1 MCRLKEVRQKRIFLR
16 FSDYLHSLSKV
27 LSDVHAARYV
37 HGIGVHWYLDR
48 IAPPDITLGT
58 THHLYPEYFL
68 FATEAC
74 SGWNPADRGV
84 RLGSWDR
91 AEDYAHDI
99 IQVLDDVIYFGGI
112 PCE

>member
-1 MCRLKEVRQKRIFLR
+1 MYFL
-16 FSDYLHSLSKV
+16 FKV

-37 HGIGVHWYLDR
+37 HGIGVHWYFDR

-99 IQVLDDVIYFGGI
+99 IQVLDDVIYFRGK
-112 PCE
+112 